1 MSVTGIND
9 QMRKYGEDME
19 VVYNNRPKHGKEH
32 GIKRPD
38 TRNIIAVF
46 AGIFVIVVVITQ
58 LM

>member
-19 VVYNNRPKHGKEH
+19 VVYKNRPKHGKEY

-46 AGIFVIVVVITQ
+46 AGIFVIVVVISQ